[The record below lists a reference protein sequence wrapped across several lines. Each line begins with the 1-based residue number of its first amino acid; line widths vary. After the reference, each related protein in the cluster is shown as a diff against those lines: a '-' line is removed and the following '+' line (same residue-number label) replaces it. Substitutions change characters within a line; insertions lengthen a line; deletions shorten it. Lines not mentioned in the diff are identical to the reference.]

1 MRERVPIGAPRGV
14 RVSARVP
21 PRRSGDSRSGSSN
34 SDSRSASSDDG
45 SNANDGS
52 RDDSSNADDGAN
64 DGSNANE
71 YPYAVLGVPQ
81 DAAPQAVRDAYKR
94 RVRETHPDKGG
105 DTESFRKID
114 QVYKELAKDFPQVDI
129 RKRGLEEPSLR
140 PACTRQRTAGPIGA
154 RRRAVSS
161 GPASGGSHP
170 ALPRGNTVDTASP
183 PVVARRTHR
192 EYGVIVYRCSRYA
205 IIQPDNPRGA
215 EDTLLALRGEFE
227 SWTAPPRQTC
237 VTYVRESGGT
247 RRDLAKQL
255 QLQGDPPRAAHA
267 MLVQEMPSESR
278 GALQR
283 VFAALPRQGEH
294 VCAVRR
300 KWEALVGPVDVQG
313 YDYSTL
319 SALLQDHG
327 ASIWRVASG
336 TYCCWRK
343 SDGAHSLSPPTTSD

>member
-1 MRERVPIGAPRGV
+1 MLRCLVWLPALHGLASCV
-14 RVSARVP
+14 AW
-21 PRRSGDSRSGSSN
+21 SGFLHYLVWLPSLSCFQCCLLWLP
-34 SDSRSASSDDG
+34 AS
-45 SNANDGS
+45 
-52 RDDSSNADDGAN
+52 
-64 DGSNANE
+64 
-71 YPYAVLGVPQ
+71 PVLGSCV
-81 DAAPQAVRDAYKR
+81 AW
-94 RVRETHPDKGG
+94 
-105 DTESFRKID
+105 S
-114 QVYKELAKDFPQVDI
+114 
-129 RKRGLEEPSLR
+129 GLLR
-140 PACTRQRTAGPIGA
+140 CL
-154 RRRAVSS
+154 VWL
-161 GPASGGSHP
+161 P
-170 ALPRGNTVDTASP
+170 ALPALLGLASVDTASP

-205 IIQPDNPRGA
+205 IIQPDNPRDA

-237 VTYVRESGGT
+237 VSYVRESGGT
-247 RRDLAKQL
+247 RGDLAKQL

-278 GALQR
+278 DALQR
-283 VFAALPRQGEH
+283 VFATLPRQGEH

-313 YDYSTL
+313 YGYSTL